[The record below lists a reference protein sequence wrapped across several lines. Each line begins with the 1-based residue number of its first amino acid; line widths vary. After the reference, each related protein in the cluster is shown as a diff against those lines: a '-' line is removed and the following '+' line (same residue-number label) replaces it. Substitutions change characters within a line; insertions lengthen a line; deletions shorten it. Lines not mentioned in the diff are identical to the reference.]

1 MSTRPDM
8 PDSGGH
14 LARPEDRRT
23 FLRRIAR
30 GVAWS
35 APVISTLAAP
45 SSAVA
50 QVSDPGMM
58 MWTICDWFPVLC
70 RWLGGSEASSGAE
83 QAPAP
88 SPVRE
93 PPSVDLPEAPWS
105 KPPPGG

>member
-1 MSTRPDM
+1 MSNGAETPDT
-8 PDSGGH
+8 GGLPGH
-14 LARPEDRRT
+14 PEDRRE

-30 GVAWS
+30 GVVWS

-50 QVSDPGMM
+50 QVSNPGMM

-70 RWLGGSEASSGAE
+70 SWLGGAEATSG
-83 QAPAP
+83 QQSTPS

-93 PPSVDLPEAPWS
+93 APSVDLPEAPWS
-105 KPPPGG
+105 RPPPGG